1 VKRIGLFGGS
11 FDPVHLGHV
20 LVAQAACEEIQLDR
34 LFFIL
39 AAQSPFKPASQP
51 APPEVRLRMLR
62 LALVGKSN
70 YEIDDQEILRGGVSF
85 TIDTVRHYRAR
96 FPESEL
102 FYLIGADHVP
112 TLPKWREAE
121 ELARLVQFIVIPRPG
136 ETVVQSPPP
145 FRIRNLVGWP
155 LKVSSSEI
163 RARAQAALPIE
174 HLVPP
179 GVDEAIRE
187 TRSYQTKN
195 SP

>member
-1 VKRIGLFGGS
+1 MKRIGLFGGS
-11 FDPVHLGHV
+11 FDPVHLGHL

-51 APPEVRLRMLR
+51 AAPAVRLRMLR
-62 LALVGKSN
+62 LALVGKAN
-70 YEIDDQEILRGGVSF
+70 CEIDDQEIRRGGTSF
-85 TIDTVRHYRAR
+85 TIDTVRDYKAR
-96 FPESEL
+96 FPKCEL

-121 ELARLVQFIVIPRPG
+121 ELARLVQFVAIPRPD
-136 ETVVQSPPP
+136 EAAAQSPPP
-145 FRIRNLVGWP
+145 FRLQNLAGWP

-163 RARAQAALPIE
+163 RARAQAGLPIG
-174 HLVPP
+174 HLVPF

-187 TRSYQTKN
+187 TRSYQEQN